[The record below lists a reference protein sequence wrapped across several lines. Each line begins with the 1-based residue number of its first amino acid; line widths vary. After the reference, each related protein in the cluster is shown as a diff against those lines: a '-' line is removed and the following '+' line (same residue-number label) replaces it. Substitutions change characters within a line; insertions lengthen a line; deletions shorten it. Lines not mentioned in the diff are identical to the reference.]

1 MNRHARSHRKV
12 IAIGLTG
19 LVLGLMPPAGAP
31 PAVADES
38 IQTPRGRVADCP
50 RGEDTERP
58 QSEDTIPPRISSRSE
73 RLRIGRPGSDRG
85 QMSR

>member
-1 MNRHARSHRKV
+1 MNRQTRSHRKV

-38 IQTPRGRVADCP
+38 IQTPRGRETDCP
-50 RGEDTERP
+50 RAEDTERP
-58 QSEDTIPPRISSRSE
+58 QARTQSGHVVRIPRPR
-73 RLRIGRPGSDRG
+73 GTGH
-85 QMSR
+85 

>member
-1 MNRHARSHRKV
+1 MNRHTRSHRRV

-38 IQTPRGRVADCP
+38 IQTPRGRETDCP

-58 QSEDTIPPRISSRSE
+58 QSEDTERPRGE
-73 RLRIGRPGSDRG
+73 DPAAPRG
-85 QMSR
+85 D

>member
-31 PAVADES
+31 PAVADERRLPAVGWRIAREARTQS
-38 IQTPRGRVADCP
+38 GRKS
-50 RGEDTERP
+50 EDTERP
-58 QSEDTIPPRISSRSE
+58 RGEDPAAPQ
-73 RLRIGRPGSDRG
+73 GD
-85 QMSR
+85 

>member
-38 IQTPRGRVADCP
+38 IQTPRGRVA
-50 RGEDTERP
+50 
-58 QSEDTIPPRISSRSE
+58 
-73 RLRIGRPGSDRG
+73 
-85 QMSR
+85 

>member
-1 MNRHARSHRKV
+1 MNRQTRSHRKV

-31 PAVADES
+31 PALADES
-38 IQTPRGRVADCP
+38 IQTPRGRETDCP

-58 QSEDTIPPRISSRSE
+58 RGEDPAAPR
-73 RLRIGRPGSDRG
+73 GD
-85 QMSR
+85 